1 MHGKL
6 TFVSKATA
14 INTDFFLKAMEMPLL
29 LYNSFYQKIVGGLGA
44 CNAYAILGSFS
55 GIGGAATNAVI
66 AFDRFKAIS
75 SPMDGKTTG
84 GQAIFFII
92 LTWAWSMPFTSKTEV
107 LKTPNQF

>member
-1 MHGKL
+1 
-6 TFVSKATA
+6 
-14 INTDFFLKAMEMPLL
+14 MPLL
-29 LYNSFYQKIVGGLGA
+29 LYNSFYQKIIGGLGA

-92 LTWAWSMPFTSKTEV
+92 LTWAWSMPFTSETK
-107 LKTPNQF
+107 L